1 MTFTIIPF
9 ETWHLEVL
17 EHQPSQIDAY
27 AFVEFG
33 NHMALANDLAFT
45 AVTDRVVGCAGLIPM
60 YEGTDL
66 AWANLSVCGPAVFLK
81 IHRAIERFLANRKS
95 RRTEMWV
102 RADFEEALRWAR
114 LLGFEWEGQMRFV
127 DPARHDLELYAR
139 SNDG

>member
-9 ETWHLEVL
+9 EAWHLDAL
-17 EHQPSQIDAY
+17 EHQPAQVDAY
-27 AFVEFG
+27 AYVDVAS
-33 NHMALANDLAFT
+33 HMNLANDLAFT
-45 AVTDRVVGCAGLIPM
+45 GITDRIVGCAGLIPM
-60 YEGTDL
+60 YEGHDL

-81 IHRAIERFLANRKS
+81 IHRAIQRFLIKRNT

-102 RADFEEALRWAR
+102 RADFEAAHRWAR

-127 DPARHDLELYAR
+127 DPARYDLELYAR